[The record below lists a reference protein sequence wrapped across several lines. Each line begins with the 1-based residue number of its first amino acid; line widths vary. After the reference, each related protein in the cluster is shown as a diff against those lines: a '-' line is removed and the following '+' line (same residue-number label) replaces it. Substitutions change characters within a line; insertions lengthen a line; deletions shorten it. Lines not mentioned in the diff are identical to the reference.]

1 METIFIYWCMSS
13 DFLMCSDTK
22 ECMCHSGF
30 LLYGILK
37 GTFLTLLSCF
47 PLLIGFSSCTGCI
60 WI

>member
-1 METIFIYWCMSS
+1 MSS

-22 ECMCHSGF
+22 EFMCHSAF

-37 GTFLTLLSCF
+37 GTFMILLPCF